1 MFGLFRKKK
10 PETAL
15 DVFIHTVYGNPPP
28 RKTAKLEASIQLA
41 LEELLCG
48 LVSEQDVTRVAT
60 ELNSGPIPY
69 STHDLAVSVALAFFK
84 QPERIDHL
92 FDAQLLARLK
102 VSEWTGQKKVVA
114 PLAETFENVLYR
126 LYRQTVPESQETTV
140 FESREATLS
149 PAETALF
156 DTLRK
161 WRSEVCRE
169 QGVPAYTVFHDA
181 AFRAVAKQRPTSI
194 AELIQVHGV
203 GDAKAKQYGAAIM
216 KILAETK
223 K

>member
-10 PETAL
+10 PETSL

-28 RKTAKLEASIQLA
+28 RKTAKVDVSIQLA
-41 LEELLCG
+41 FEELLCG
-48 LVSEQDVTRVAT
+48 LVSEQDVKRVAM

-84 QPERIDHL
+84 QPERMSHL

-114 PLAETFENVLYR
+114 PLAESFENVLYR
-126 LYRQTVPESQETTV
+126 LYRHTVSESQETT
-140 FESREATLS
+140 LS
-149 PAETALF
+149 LADTELF
-156 DTLRK
+156 DTLLK
-161 WRSEVCRE
+161 WRREVCME

-181 AFRAVAKQRPTSI
+181 AFRAVVKQRPTSI

-203 GDAKAKQYGAAIM
+203 GDAKANQYGAAIM

-223 K
+223 N

>member
-114 PLAETFENVLYR
+114 PLAESFENVLYR
-126 LYRQTVPESQETTV
+126 LYRHTVSESQETT
-140 FESREATLS
+140 LS
-149 PAETALF
+149 LADTELF
-156 DTLRK
+156 DTLLK
-161 WRSEVCRE
+161 WRREVCME

-181 AFRAVAKQRPTSI
+181 AFRAVVKQRPTSI

-203 GDAKAKQYGAAIM
+203 GDAKANQYGAAIM

-223 K
+223 N